1 MLAATAD
8 LPTDRPLFLL
18 FFDSISA
25 VNRLVVKRGPTHR
38 RDPLFCPF
46 VSFGT
51 IKGCTQIFTL
61 DTPKVRD
68 KCHQYTEV
76 YTYIFFKTPAS
87 RFPKE
92 NLHGDDLKLLL
103 LLYHPL
109 QVTVARGRTS
119 ISVIRTFKSLYQRRD
134 EPKQLLIMAF

>member
-1 MLAATAD
+1 M
-8 LPTDRPLFLL
+8 PSVYR
-18 FFDSISA
+18 SI
-25 VNRLVVKRGPTHR
+25 
-38 RDPLFCPF
+38 
-46 VSFGT
+46 
-51 IKGCTQIFTL
+51 
-61 DTPKVRD
+61 
-68 KCHQYTEV
+68 
-76 YTYIFFKTPAS
+76 YIYIYIFKTPAS